1 MQNFISTETSSQTA
15 MACEQAAL
23 FGATP
28 GPDEFDNREI
38 WNEEEAL
45 AGIEEAIHILAGA
58 VAPDGTQLADERES
72 LLWGFVN
79 TLHAQVQRLD
89 RGIDKIAPEM
99 KDLGQEQD
107 GSEIKSRELERLTDR
122 VQNLGDRRDAFE
134 AMRDLAAEGYR
145 TETGDTWRPRN
156 GSHSSQTGKLTSA
169 AIDARD
175 YLRARKDR
183 ETSAHLPEGTL
194 VAFTGGKDFGDVTA
208 IWRSL
213 DSIKIKY
220 DDMVLLHGGGP
231 GAEKIAASWAEKNG
245 VHQVVC
251 KPNWDRDGKAAPF
264 RRNDVLLNFLP
275 KGLVAFPALASRTTC
290 RQGTQD
296 RNPRPS
302 RRRITAPFR
311 VGPRHHTAEVG
322 PFFMPVCIKSRP
334 MAGRFA
340 PPPIVR
346 AYARWRL
353 LVLRTMHRRLSARRF
368 APSPYAGAEAPRWRP
383 AIPHCNFIIR
393 IPKTAMTDEPLLC
406 ATSFGSER
414 IFAFFRHH
422 GPGGLGNLPSRQ
434 HALVQKRPQTALRD
448 IDAARFQHLMHLS
461 HRHPLRLLLDQP
473 LPQTVQHIRQ
483 AQLRRHKFRQ
493 LAVYGIE
500 VDIRFVE
507 AFRRHIPSL
516 SAISGFVIR
525 PRCIRRLSDHRSEER
540 EPWQSETPAM
550 MVRALA

>member
-1 MQNFISTETSSQTA
+1 MQDVISTETSQTA

-28 GPDEFDNREI
+28 GRDEFDNREI
-38 WNEEEAL
+38 WNEDEAL

-107 GSEIKSRELERLTDR
+107 GSEIKSREMELPHRPGPEP
-122 VQNLGDRRDAFE
+122 RRPPRCLRGHG
-134 AMRDLAAEGYR
+134 RDLAADGYR
-145 TETGDTWRPRN
+145 AETGDTWRPRN

-183 ETSAHLPEGTL
+183 ETTAYLPEGTL
-194 VAFTGGKDFGDVTA
+194 VAFTGGKDFADVTA

-231 GAEKIAASWAEKNG
+231 GAEKIAASWADKNG

-275 KGLVAFPALASRTTC
+275 NGVLAFPGSGITNNLVDKARKIGIPVLLA
-290 RQGTQD
+290 
-296 RNPRPS
+296 
-302 RRRITAPFR
+302 
-311 VGPRHHTAEVG
+311 
-322 PFFMPVCIKSRP
+322 
-334 MAGRFA
+334 
-340 PPPIVR
+340 
-346 AYARWRL
+346 
-353 LVLRTMHRRLSARRF
+353 
-368 APSPYAGAEAPRWRP
+368 
-383 AIPHCNFIIR
+383 
-393 IPKTAMTDEPLLC
+393 
-406 ATSFGSER
+406 
-414 IFAFFRHH
+414 
-422 GPGGLGNLPSRQ
+422 
-434 HALVQKRPQTALRD
+434 
-448 IDAARFQHLMHLS
+448 AA
-461 HRHPLRLLLDQP
+461 
-473 LPQTVQHIRQ
+473 
-483 AQLRRHKFRQ
+483 
-493 LAVYGIE
+493 
-500 VDIRFVE
+500 
-507 AFRRHIPSL
+507 
-516 SAISGFVIR
+516 
-525 PRCIRRLSDHRSEER
+525 
-540 EPWQSETPAM
+540 
-550 MVRALA
+550 

>member
-1 MQNFISTETSSQTA
+1 M
-15 MACEQAAL
+15 

-134 AMRDLAAEGYR
+134 GMRDLAAEGYR
-145 TETGDTWRPRN
+145 AETGDTWRPRN

-169 AIDARD
+169 AIDAPD

-183 ETSAHLPEGTL
+183 ETTAHLPEGTL

-251 KPNWDRDGKAAPF
+251 KPDWGRDGKAAPF

-275 KGLVAFPALASRTTC
+275 KGLLAFPGS
-290 RQGTQD
+290 G
-296 RNPRPS
+296 
-302 RRRITAPFR
+302 ITNN
-311 VGPRHHTAEVG
+311 
-322 PFFMPVCIKSRP
+322 MI
-334 MAGRFA
+334 
-340 PPPIVR
+340 
-346 AYARWRL
+346 
-353 LVLRTMHRRLSARRF
+353 
-368 APSPYAGAEAPRWRP
+368 
-383 AIPHCNFIIR
+383 
-393 IPKTAMTDEPLLC
+393 D
-406 ATSFGSER
+406 
-414 IFAFFRHH
+414 IF
-422 GPGGLGNLPSRQ
+422 
-434 HALVQKRPQTALRD
+434 
-448 IDAARFQHLMHLS
+448 
-461 HRHPLRLLLDQP
+461 
-473 LPQTVQHIRQ
+473 
-483 AQLRRHKFRQ
+483 
-493 LAVYGIE
+493 
-500 VDIRFVE
+500 
-507 AFRRHIPSL
+507 
-516 SAISGFVIR
+516 
-525 PRCIRRLSDHRSEER
+525 
-540 EPWQSETPAM
+540 
-550 MVRALA
+550 

>member
-1 MQNFISTETSSQTA
+1 MGQPASEDSNIAVERIMQDFISTETSQTA

-28 GPDEFDNREI
+28 GPEEFDNREI
-38 WNEEEAL
+38 WNEDEAL

-107 GSEIKSRELERLTDR
+107 GSEIKSRELELLTDR

-134 AMRDLAAEGYR
+134 GMRDLAAEGYR

-169 AIDARD
+169 SIDARD

-208 IWRSL
+208 IWHSL
-213 DSIKIKY
+213 DSIKLKY
-220 DDMVLLHGGGP
+220 EDMVLLHGGGP

-275 KGLVAFPALASRTTC
+275 KGLVAFPGSGITNNLVDKAQRKIGSSLGSRPRSPSFSCRASSLAMLAHLKRSFCDLRH
-290 RQGTQD
+290 
-296 RNPRPS
+296 
-302 RRRITAPFR
+302 RIER
-311 VGPRHHTAEVG
+311 HVSGEGENGIGIGGWSGPRSSSAIHQPPSLAISTLS
-322 PFFMPVCIKSRP
+322 CIRLRSTSFIRFSVRLI
-334 MAGRFA
+334 RFA
-340 PPPIVR
+340 IGLQLKAPPSG
-346 AYARWRL
+346 
-353 LVLRTMHRRLSARRF
+353 LR
-368 APSPYAGAEAPRWRP
+368 
-383 AIPHCNFIIR
+383 
-393 IPKTAMTDEPLLC
+393 
-406 ATSFGSER
+406 
-414 IFAFFRHH
+414 
-422 GPGGLGNLPSRQ
+422 Q
-434 HALVQKRPQTALRD
+434 
-448 IDAARFQHLMHLS
+448 
-461 HRHPLRLLLDQP
+461 
-473 LPQTVQHIRQ
+473 
-483 AQLRRHKFRQ
+483 
-493 LAVYGIE
+493 
-500 VDIRFVE
+500 
-507 AFRRHIPSL
+507 
-516 SAISGFVIR
+516 
-525 PRCIRRLSDHRSEER
+525 
-540 EPWQSETPAM
+540 
-550 MVRALA
+550 